1 MAVKTMIKNKL
12 NILSLALVVPMIASC
27 NQVTPSSSSPAEE
40 AKLSFKEAQG
50 DFKFPVVTE
59 FTDDVDA
66 LPALGEK
73 EFVAFVPASAKY
85 DKCWAWLSDAGNTN
99 LTGGV
104 WPGVDLTTRYN
115 DSWLKIGFNG
125 YDEVNIIFS
134 ANGGAQ
140 TADMKMTHPGYWW
153 FWQSDSNIHDET
165 PITTWL
171 DSAAFIDGDTI
182 QVVGSKKI
190 TKFELYEGEEKIL
203 EGIPTTNAIDIE
215 FGNRPWDI
223 EKGYTVTATLEGYG
237 PTFSKDVAI
246 QKLYKEDSF
255 NAKYAYDGDDLGL
268 TYTSSKSTFKVW
280 SPFSSEI
287 NLKIYNN
294 GTPVAVDSTKGSD
307 EVYKTVAMSKGE
319 KGVWS
324 AEVAEN
330 LAGKYYTYE
339 VTNATYTKKEVVDPY
354 ARSVGVNGVRGM
366 ILDLATTNPAGW
378 DQIAPKPYDRKELTV
393 WECHIADLSSSP
405 TWHGTEANRRKYAGF
420 HEAGTTYTEDEV
432 TVATGFDHVKEM
444 GVNAVQILPF
454 FDQANDE
461 VNVTFNWGYNPLNYN
476 APEGC
481 YSSDPFDGAVRV
493 REVKELIADYN
504 KANINIIMDVVYN
517 HMGSAIGSNFDVLF
531 PGYYFRYNST
541 GALSN
546 GSGCGNET
554 ASNHQMFRKFMIDSC
569 VYWAKE
575 YKLGGFRFDLMGL
588 HDVDTMAQLT
598 PACKAVNPNIVIYG
612 EPWAGGTSTGDYV
625 AANQKNGDK
634 YVGYGQFNDGMRDA
648 LIKGGLN
655 SATAKGWSSDLEN
668 AHAADANA
676 IVAGIVGTTMSD
688 GTIADP
694 DKTVNYVTCHDNYTI
709 YDRLAF
715 NWGTG
720 NYTSFIKNMA
730 LLSEAFVFTSQ
741 GTAFMLAGD
750 EFLRTKGGNH
760 NSYGGDPLGSL
771 ADKGFADWYEVNE
784 LDYSLKI
791 KNADV
796 VAAMKKLIALKQNV
810 DGLHLDAAKAAN
822 LTISKNDK
830 GNLIQYEIQDTA
842 NGKTYKIAHQ
852 ATWQLT
858 RDADRNLVIKDPTA
872 VDFGGYSQLY
882 LSTLRSEVAL
892 TSSTLLQPGE
902 TIIAVK

>member
-1 MAVKTMIKNKL
+1 MNKNKL
-12 NILSLALVVPMIASC
+12 RILSLALLLPMMASC
-27 NQVTPSSSSPAEE
+27 QGGESSSSGSAGPEPE
-40 AKLSFKEAQG
+40 AKLSFKEAEGQ
-50 DFKFPVVTE
+50 FNFPTVTE
-59 FTDDVDA
+59 FTDDVDS
-66 LPALGEK
+66 LPALGAK
-73 EFVAFVPASAKY
+73 EFVAFVPVSTNY
-85 DKCWAWLSDAGNTN
+85 SKCWAWLSDGTNTN

-104 WPGVDLTTRYN
+104 WPGVDLATKYN
-115 DSWLKIGFNG
+115 DQWLKIGFDG

-134 ANGGAQ
+134 INGGAQ

-153 FWQSDSNIHDET
+153 FWQSDNNIHDET

-171 DSAAFIDGDTI
+171 DSASFIDGDTI

-215 FGNRPWDI
+215 FGSRPWDI
-223 EKGYTVTATLEGYG
+223 EKGYSVTATLEGYE
-237 PTFSKDVAI
+237 PKFSKTVAI

-255 NAKYAYDGDDLGL
+255 NAKYAYDGNDLGV
-268 TYTSSKSTFKVW
+268 TYTTSKSTFKVW

-287 NLKIYNN
+287 NVKIYEN
-294 GTPVAVDSTKGSD
+294 GTPVSVDASKGSD
-307 EVYKTVAMSKGE
+307 QVYKTVAMSKGE
-319 KGVWS
+319 KGVWT

-339 VTNATYTKKEVVDPY
+339 VTNETYEKKEVVDPY
-354 ARSVGVNGVRGM
+354 ARSAGVNGLRGM
-366 ILDLATTNPAGW
+366 ILDLASTNPEGW

-393 WECHIADLSSSP
+393 WECHIADMSSSS
-405 TWHGTEANRRKYAGF
+405 TWNGTEANRKKYAGF

-432 TVATGFDHVKEM
+432 TVKTGFDHVKEL

-461 VNVTFNWGYNPLNYN
+461 VNVSFNWGYNPLNYN
-476 APEGC
+476 VPEGG
-481 YSSDPFDGAVRV
+481 YSSNPFDGAVRV
-493 REVKELIADYN
+493 KEVKELIADYN
-504 KANINIIMDVVYN
+504 KAGINIIMDVVYN

-531 PGYYFRYNST
+531 PGYFFRYNGQ

-588 HDVDTMAQLT
+588 HDVETMKQLT
-598 PACKAVNPNIVIYG
+598 AACKAVNPNIVIYG

-625 AANQKNGDK
+625 AANQKNGK
-634 YVGYGQFNDGMRDA
+634 EYVGYGQFNDGMRDA

-655 SATAKGWSSDLEN
+655 EATTKGWGTDLVD
-668 AHAADANA
+668 AHTADVAT
-676 IVAGIVGTTMSD
+676 ISAGIKGTTLSD

-709 YDRLAF
+709 YDRIAF
-715 NWGTG
+715 NWGAG
-720 NYTSFIKNMA
+720 NYKSFIKNMA
-730 LLSEAFVFTSQ
+730 ISSQSFVFTSQ
-741 GTAFMLAGD
+741 GTSFMLAGD

-760 NSYGGDPLGSL
+760 NSYGGDPLNVTLRS
-771 ADKGFADWYEVNE
+771 KGYTDWYGVNE
-784 LDYSLKI
+784 LDYSLKVQ
-791 KNADV
+791 NLGLV
-796 VAAMKKLIALKQNV
+796 EVMKKLIALKKNV
-810 DGLHLDAAKAAN
+810 DGLHLGAEEAAKMEITSSQNGNMISYEVKDSKAN
-822 LTISKNDK
+822 
-830 GNLIQYEIQDTA
+830 
-842 NGKTYKIAHQ
+842 KTYKIVHQ
-852 ATWQLT
+852 ATWPLQ
-858 RDADRNLVIKDPTA
+858 RKDGQLVIKDPTLA
-872 VDFGGYSQLY
+872 DFTGYSELY
-882 LSTLRSEVAL
+882 LSTLRDEVTL
-892 TSSTLLQPGE
+892 TSATALEPGE